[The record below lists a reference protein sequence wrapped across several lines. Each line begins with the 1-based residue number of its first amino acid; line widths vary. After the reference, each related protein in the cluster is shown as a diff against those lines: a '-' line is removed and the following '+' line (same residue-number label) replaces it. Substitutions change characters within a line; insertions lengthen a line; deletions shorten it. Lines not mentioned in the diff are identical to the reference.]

1 VARARAANFA
11 GMKTKTKAARTPSP
25 ALHGGQVWQMDG
37 SRLLI
42 ELVGIRLVHYKHFK
56 VGEKRPPVRLSGKRA
71 VEQLLEKSGAVL
83 LPEGA
88 AEPSVTK
95 RSSQP
100 GSKRAPR

>member
-1 VARARAANFA
+1 
-11 GMKTKTKAARTPSP
+11 M
-25 ALHGGQVWQMDG
+25 HGGQVWQMEG

-88 AEPSVTK
+88 LEPAVTK
-95 RSSQP
+95 RSPQS
-100 GSKRAPR
+100 GSRRAAQ